1 VPPPTPHAA
10 RSRARTAAIPE
21 RVLVAGGPWGARV
34 SAARVTA
41 ALDRGLRAGGLP
53 ASDLCPLQVR
63 DGQPA
68 DTRALLDALDFDAR
82 MRRARAVLLAAARLA
97 ADELVGSVAFEV
109 ATRAR
114 QGGVPAYAVARHSAL
129 NAFDVRLLDLQ
140 EIVLARGERTLT
152 AAGHRLAA
160 II

>member
-1 VPPPTPHAA
+1 
-10 RSRARTAAIPE
+10 
-21 RVLVAGGPWGARV
+21 VLVAGEAWNARL

-53 ASDLCPLQVR
+53 ASDLCPLQAR

-68 DTRALLDALDFDAR
+68 DARALLDALDFDAR

-97 ADELVGSVAFEV
+97 ADELVGSVAFEI

-114 QGGVPAYAVARHSAL
+114 QSGVPAYAVARDSTL
-129 NAFDVRLLDLQ
+129 NAFDARLLDLQ
-140 EIVLARGERTLT
+140 EIALARGERTLT
-152 AAGHRLAA
+152 AAGRLLAA